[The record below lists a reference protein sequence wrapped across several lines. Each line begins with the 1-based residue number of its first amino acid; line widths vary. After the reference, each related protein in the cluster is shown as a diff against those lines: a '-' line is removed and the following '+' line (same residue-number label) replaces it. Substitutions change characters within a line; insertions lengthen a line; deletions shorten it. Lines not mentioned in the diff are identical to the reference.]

1 MSQPQFVIRN
11 VTALAPGHLGLQF
24 GDGIDVVVDLR
35 EVINKHPSLARLADP
50 DIFRVVSPDEW
61 NRGVIFAGDDD
72 LTLASD
78 NLRAMAIEQAG
89 GYSHQ
94 QVVTWMHHHG
104 LSLDTGADAL
114 GISRRMLAYY
124 RSGER
129 PIPKTVGLAM
139 LGWEAQECGHH
150 LDAYDKVA

>member
-1 MSQPQFVIRN
+1 MSQPQFLIRN
-11 VTALAPGHLGLQF
+11 VIALAPGHLGLQF

-35 EVINKHPSLARLADP
+35 EVINKHPSLARLAEP
-50 DIFRVVSPDEW
+50 DIFRVVSPDKW
-61 NRGVIFAGDDD
+61 NRGVIFADDDD

-89 GYSHQ
+89 CYSHQ
-94 QVVTWMHHHG
+94 QVVTWLHHHG
-104 LSLDTGADAL
+104 LSLDSAADAF

-129 PIPKTVGLAM
+129 PIPKTVELAI
-139 LGWEAQECGHH
+139 LGWESRECGH
-150 LDAYDKVA
+150 LGGIR

>member
-1 MSQPQFVIRN
+1 MNQPQFVIKN
-11 VTALAPGHLGLQF
+11 VMATGPSVLQVAF
-24 GDGIDVVVDLR
+24 ADGFEASVDLLD
-35 EVINKHPSLARLADP
+35 VIIKHPTLAKLINPEVFHQVA
-50 DIFRVVSPDEW
+50 PDEW

-78 NLRAMAIEQAG
+78 NLRALAVEQSG
-89 GYSHQ
+89 EYSHQ
-94 QVVTWMHHHG
+94 QVVAWMHHHG
-104 LSLDTGADAL
+104 MTLDTAAEAL

-139 LGWEAQECGHH
+139 LGWVARESGHH
-150 LDAYDKVA
+150 LDEYDKVA

>member
-1 MSQPQFVIRN
+1 MNQPQFVIRN
-11 VTALAPGHLGLQF
+11 VTALGPGRLGLQF
-24 GDGIDVVVDLR
+24 GDGLDAVVDLTGT
-35 EVINKHPSLARLADP
+35 ITKHPTLARLADP
-50 DIFRVVSPDEW
+50 GVFRAVAPDEW

-78 NLRAMAIEQAG
+78 NLRAMAIEQTG
-89 GYSHQ
+89 DYSHQ
-94 QVVTWMHHHG
+94 QVVAWMHHHT
-104 LSLDTGADAL
+104 LSLDAAADAL

-139 LGWEAQECGHH
+139 LGWEAMKSGHH
-150 LDAYDKVA
+150 LDTYDKAA